1 MKLKFFFFFFL
12 NFFLNMKNF
21 FKIFFLFLN
30 TRNIYIVY
38 EPNFF
43 EGIIFLLWYVL
54 HSKYLSE
61 LNCSSDISYH
71 YYSIVIYYSIHHLQD
86 LVLVFK
92 NHENFRDFENCNI
105 SLFNNLFILK
115 FL

>member
-1 MKLKFFFFFFL
+1 M
-12 NFFLNMKNF
+12 
-21 FKIFFLFLN
+21 
-30 TRNIYIVY
+30 
-38 EPNFF
+38 
-43 EGIIFLLWYVL
+43 LWYVL

-105 SLFNNLFILK
+105 SLFHNLGILK
-115 FL
+115 FPTTRPKHEYLIKFLENNGKNLEKFIFNILKIY